1 MLHYDKK
8 HDPRY
13 DDFIIKAM
21 NRMKYD
27 AVTLGQIELERGDA
41 AVRDIVKQLSS
52 KVVVS
57 NVQPTAGNPPWHETL
72 VITRAG
78 HRVGLIGLVSR
89 DFGGGADVIE
99 KAGFK
104 VEDPF
109 AAVRRLTPTLRAK
122 SDLIVVLAHMA
133 HTEVDQL
140 VKSEAVGVDLVVAG
154 YNPYVMTNQP
164 DTAVTTILRPGQRG
178 EYIGV
183 AHLGPVDKATG
194 RAQAKVEAIMI
205 EVAKLPEDPALAD
218 ELTKLKAQ
226 IASDQRK
233 KQLERELQVSEGVVL
248 GQDRFL
254 GNETCARCHGVD
266 IAWWEKDPHA
276 HAFATLEK
284 QGKQNDASC
293 LPCHVTGHGIAGGFG
308 AAGTTTDMRNVQCE
322 SCHGMGTLHDWTGA
336 STPVSEGT
344 CKTCHVPEW
353 SPQWNFTEYM
363 AKLGH
368 GTAKPMGQ
376 VKSGN

>member
-13 DDFIIKAM
+13 DGFIISAM

-41 AVRDIVKQLSS
+41 AVRDIVKQFKS

-57 NVQPTAGNPPWHETL
+57 NVRPTTGEPPWLETV
-72 VITRAG
+72 VITMGGR
-78 HRVGLIGLVSR
+78 RVGLIGLVSQ
-89 DFGGGADVIE
+89 DFGSGADVIE

-109 AAVRRLTPTLRAK
+109 VAVRRLVPTLRPN
-122 SDLIVVLAHMA
+122 SDLIVVLAHMT
-133 HTEVDQL
+133 HTEVDRL

-154 YNPYVMTNQP
+154 YNPYIMTNQP

-183 AHLGPVDKATG
+183 AHLGSVDPATG
-194 RAQAKVEAIMI
+194 RAKAKVEAIML
-205 EVAKLPEDPALAD
+205 EVAKLPDDPALAD
-218 ELTKLKAQ
+218 ELVKLKAE
-226 IASDQRK
+226 IASDKRK
-233 KQLERELQVSEGVVL
+233 QQLEKELEVAEGIVL

-254 GNETCARCHGVD
+254 GNETCARCHAGD

-284 QGKQNDASC
+284 QGKANDASC
-293 LPCHVTGHGIAGGFG
+293 LPCHVTGHGAAGGFA
-308 AAGTTTDMRNVQCE
+308 AAGTTNDMRNVQCE
-322 SCHGMGTLHDWTGA
+322 SCHGMGTLHDWTGVA
-336 STPVSEGT
+336 APVSEAA

-353 SPQWNFTEYM
+353 SPKWNFTEYM

-368 GTAKPMGQ
+368 GNQKSLGQ
-376 VKSGN
+376 VKTGD